1 MNQKYLIF
9 HKNFTPMKSY
19 TAKFALT
26 ISLSLLL
33 LGLSACNSTRVD
45 NGVIIEKKSNYNPLN
60 YIPKVQFQSAF
71 MQADKKFLS
80 LPYRAQSTLCT
91 ITPALLL
98 CKSILVNSLRHLVVK
113 IKRPRM
119 CRISGSSQPFSS
131 KVGAFHVG

>member
-19 TAKFALT
+19 TARFALT

-60 YIPKVQFQSAF
+60 YIPKIQF
-71 MQADKKFLS
+71 
-80 LPYRAQSTLCT
+80 
-91 ITPALLL
+91 
-98 CKSILVNSLRHLVVK
+98 
-113 IKRPRM
+113 
-119 CRISGSSQPFSS
+119 
-131 KVGAFHVG
+131 